1 MDLFLNPQTN
11 EAPVN
16 AQEQQQA
23 MGKIIAKAW
32 ADEAYKLRL
41 IHNPADV
48 LKEEGLPVPEGITV
62 KVVENT
68 PALFHVILPRNP
80 GGELTDEDLDA
91 TAGGLVNLA
100 LCSSY

>member
-1 MDLFLNPQTN
+1 M
-11 EAPVN
+11 N

-41 IHNPADV
+41 INNPADV
-48 LKEEGLPVPEGITV
+48 LKEEGVPVPEGITL

-68 PALFHVILPRNP
+68 PALFHILLPQNP
-80 GGELTDEDLDA
+80 ECELTDEQLDA
-91 TAGGLVNLA
+91 ASGGLQANFTLFD
-100 LCSSY
+100 